1 MGSSACGPLGGL
13 MPYFPI
19 KTGRGTTMRSWI
31 VVLPARSS
39 SAPESITLGSPRASV
54 GLPVTE
60 EGFLLSGWF
69 WGVLAGEMSD
79 AHVFAL

>member
-1 MGSSACGPLGGL
+1 
-13 MPYFPI
+13 
-19 KTGRGTTMRSWI
+19 
-31 VVLPARSS
+31 
-39 SAPESITLGSPRASV
+39 V